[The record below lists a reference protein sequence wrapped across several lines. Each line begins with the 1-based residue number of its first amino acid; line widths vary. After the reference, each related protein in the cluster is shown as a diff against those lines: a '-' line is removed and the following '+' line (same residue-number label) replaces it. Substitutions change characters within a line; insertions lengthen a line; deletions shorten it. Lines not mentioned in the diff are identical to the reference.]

1 MQTLGF
7 NKFFESR
14 TIIKHISVIGI
25 FLILTAILTFPVI
38 IDFGNES
45 AGSGCYDKCHMMWR
59 FWWSEFSSENNL
71 DFSHTNYQFYPD
83 GVNVSGN
90 LAHFTT
96 TISSL
101 LLNSFG
107 YTVTWNTI
115 WFGSFIFGGYGAYL
129 LANHFTKNFY
139 SSLIAGIIFTF
150 GTYHMAHAN
159 AHIGLSMIV
168 WVPIFILFLF
178 KILDRNSI
186 FYPILGGVLFFLC
199 MEW

>member
-1 MQTLGF
+1 MQTSEFSEL
-7 NKFFESR
+7 FEKR
-14 TIIKHISVIGI
+14 IIIKHLSVIGI

-71 DFSHTNYQFYPD
+71 DFTHTNYQFYPD

-107 YTVTWNTI
+107 YTC
-115 WFGSFIFGGYGAYL
+115 L
-129 LANHFTKNFY
+129 LYT
-139 SSLIAGIIFTF
+139 SPS
-150 GTYHMAHAN
+150 
-159 AHIGLSMIV
+159 
-168 WVPIFILFLF
+168 PR
-178 KILDRNSI
+178 D
-186 FYPILGGVLFFLC
+186 
-199 MEW
+199 